1 LLVETDVTVVGTELA
16 LRFRLK
22 VVTSVGEVIALEAAS
37 AAADEGSVMDVSY
50 LNDTRRDAVQLV
62 TTTVTSR
69 EIDSL

>member
-1 LLVETDVTVVGTELA
+1 MGTELA

-62 TTTVTSR
+62 TTTCTINAQST
-69 EIDSL
+69 